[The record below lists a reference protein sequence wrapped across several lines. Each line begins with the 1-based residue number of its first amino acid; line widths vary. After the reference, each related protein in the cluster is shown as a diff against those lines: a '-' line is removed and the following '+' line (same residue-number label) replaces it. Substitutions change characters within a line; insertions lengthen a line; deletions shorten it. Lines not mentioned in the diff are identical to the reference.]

1 MLTTCLDE
9 AIRKKQKSLFR
20 IQPLNPNKKRAPP
33 FHNDEAR
40 KKIIVNKRVSFFK
53 RSRSAFSVD

>member
-20 IQPLNPNKKRAPP
+20 IQLLNPNKKKSSTISQR
-33 FHNDEAR
+33 
-40 KKIIVNKRVSFFK
+40 
-53 RSRSAFSVD
+53 